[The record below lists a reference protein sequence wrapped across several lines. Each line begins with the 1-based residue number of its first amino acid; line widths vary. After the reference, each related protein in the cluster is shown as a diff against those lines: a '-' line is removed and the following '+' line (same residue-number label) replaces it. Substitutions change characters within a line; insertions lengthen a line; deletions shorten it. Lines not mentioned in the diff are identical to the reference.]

1 MATYRFCHPF
11 PNHLHCLPS
20 FHPQQE
26 EEERLLV
33 TGQQMEEQ
41 AMCLH
46 EIRKE
51 NFQTAMYEQRQLGE
65 DIKME

>member
-1 MATYRFCHPF
+1 M
-11 PNHLHCLPS
+11 
-20 FHPQQE
+20 
-26 EEERLLV
+26 V

-46 EIRKE
+46 EIRKG

>member
-1 MATYRFCHPF
+1 M
-11 PNHLHCLPS
+11 
-20 FHPQQE
+20 
-26 EEERLLV
+26 V

-51 NFQTAMYEQRQLGE
+51 NFQTAMYEQHQLGE
-65 DIKME
+65 DIKIEQEKDLSNKDAAKNEALR